1 MSAKDKRNSEG
12 YSDPTAYAAMRNL
25 NREEDRINKLRRA
38 ILNICEV
45 AGVEIQGSLDEICS
59 QLRRLSEQVKQ
70 MKRAEPL
77 GVIIAAGE
85 TAYLGIRKVFP
96 EDTET
101 VKVKPCPY
109 LEKDQCFAIQNR
121 SFPIMRDWR

>member
-1 MSAKDKRNSEG
+1 MVKTTEPRWNDL
-12 YSDPTAYAAMRNL
+12 TA
-25 NREEDRINKLRRA
+25 
-38 ILNICEV
+38 
-45 AGVEIQGSLDEICS
+45 DEICS

-85 TAYLGIRKVFP
+85 TAYLAIRKVFP

-121 SFPIMRDWR
+121 QKVRKSRTIFPLRQKKGKIPKEAGKVR

>member
-45 AGVEIQGSLDEICS
+45 AGVEIQGSLTLKDKRTGKIWGE
-59 QLRRLSEQVKQ
+59 
-70 MKRAEPL
+70 RAE
-77 GVIIAAGE
+77 VSVRQSE
-85 TAYLGIRKVFP
+85 
-96 EDTET
+96 
-101 VKVKPCPY
+101 
-109 LEKDQCFAIQNR
+109 N
-121 SFPIMRDWR
+121 

>member
-1 MSAKDKRNSEG
+1 MAKTTEPRWNDL
-12 YSDPTAYAAMRNL
+12 TA
-25 NREEDRINKLRRA
+25 
-38 ILNICEV
+38 
-45 AGVEIQGSLDEICS
+45 DEFCS

-85 TAYLGIRKVFP
+85 TAYLAIRKVFP

-121 SFPIMRDWR
+121 SFPIIRDWGG

>member
-1 MSAKDKRNSEG
+1 MAKTTEPRWNDL
-12 YSDPTAYAAMRNL
+12 TA
-25 NREEDRINKLRRA
+25 
-38 ILNICEV
+38 
-45 AGVEIQGSLDEICS
+45 DEICS
-59 QLRRLSEQVKQ
+59 QLRRLREQVKQ

-85 TAYLGIRKVFP
+85 TAYLGIRKVLP
-96 EDTET
+96 EDTAP

>member
-1 MSAKDKRNSEG
+1 MAKTTEPRWNDL
-12 YSDPTAYAAMRNL
+12 TA
-25 NREEDRINKLRRA
+25 
-38 ILNICEV
+38 
-45 AGVEIQGSLDEICS
+45 DEFCS

-85 TAYLGIRKVFP
+85 TAYLAIRKVFP

-121 SFPIMRDWR
+121 SFPIIRDWGGGDVDEHSQQTGHISDSPEAASEERAEVSV